1 MHLITGDVGTGRYF
15 NGLREARADA
25 QAYDPQARR
34 RLREL
39 SGKLTGVG

>member
-1 MHLITGDVGTGRYF
+1 LPYQLDVPD
-15 NGLREARADA
+15 GLAFSDA

-39 SGKLTGVG
+39 LERLVGL